1 MTTASGVR
9 TPAHSR
15 AHSRAHSQ
23 AQRFVW
29 EGTDPRGARV
39 TGAMRST
46 DADGVR
52 AALAAQGYTGVR
64 VAALHPVASA
74 GLLARLAPPPRAGER
89 RKQLA
94 AFTAQLATLLHAGIA
109 LSPALALLADG
120 EAKERTERRLSAVVA
135 QVRSDIEAGSSL
147 ARALAQHPLWFDS
160 LCCAMIDAGE
170 EGGIL
175 QDTLMQL
182 ARYQDRTVALQ
193 RQIRTAMTYPLAV
206 IAIAVAVSTVLLL
219 VVVPA
224 FQGVFAGFG
233 TELPAATRMVIAM
246 SDALPSTLP
255 WMVSV
260 PAILLGVIRPALRR
274 SVALRLWRD
283 AALLRAP
290 LIGAPLASA
299 AAARWARTLATL
311 ALAGTPLVEA
321 MAPAARAC
329 GNLAW
334 GQACAGIEQTVR
346 GGVGMAEAMRS
357 TGLFDRISLQMVR
370 IGEESG
376 TLEAMLMRIAQAY
389 EERVEAA
396 VTALS
401 RLMEPLLVAVLGVLI
416 GGLVIAM
423 YLPVFSLGEAV

>member
-1 MTTASGVR
+1 MTAASGTR
-9 TPAHSR
+9 
-15 AHSRAHSQ
+15 SQ
-23 AQRFVW
+23 ARRFVW
-29 EGTDPRGARV
+29 EGTDPRGGRV

-64 VAALHPVASA
+64 VAALHSEGRA
-74 GLLARLAPPPRAGER
+74 GLLARHAPPPRAGER

-94 AFTAQLATLLHAGIA
+94 AFTTQLATLLHAGIA

-120 EAKERTERRLSAVVA
+120 EGKPRAERRLATVLP

-147 ARALAQHPLWFDS
+147 ARALARHPLWFDS
-160 LCCAMIDAGE
+160 LCCAMVDAGE
-170 EGGIL
+170 QGGIL

-182 ARYQDRTVALQ
+182 ARYQDRTVAVQ
-193 RQIRTAMTYPLAV
+193 RQIRAALTYPLAV

-233 TELPAATRMVIAM
+233 TELPPATRMVIAM
-246 SDALPSTLP
+246 SDALPSALP
-255 WMVSV
+255 WLVSL
-260 PAILLGVIRPALRR
+260 PAILLAVARPALRR
-274 SVALRLWRD
+274 SSALRLWRD
-283 AALLRAP
+283 AALLRIP

-299 AAARWARTLATL
+299 AASRWARTLATL

-321 MAPAARAC
+321 MAPAVRSC

-334 GQACAGIEQTVR
+334 GRACARIEPTVR
-346 GGVGMAEAMRS
+346 GGVGVAQAMRD
-357 TGLFDRISLQMVR
+357 TALFDRISLQMVR

-376 TLEAMLMRIAQAY
+376 ALEAMLLRIAEAH

-401 RLMEPLLVAVLGVLI
+401 RLMEPLLVTVLGVLI